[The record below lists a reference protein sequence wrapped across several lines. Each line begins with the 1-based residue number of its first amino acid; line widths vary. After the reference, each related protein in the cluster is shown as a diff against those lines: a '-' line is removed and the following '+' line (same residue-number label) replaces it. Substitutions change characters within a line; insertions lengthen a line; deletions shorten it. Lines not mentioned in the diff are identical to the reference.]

1 MHPKIKYSTYNFG
14 AVIHLDCNDEKFVD
28 DILLTIKGI
37 MENEF
42 NMESNTGLAVAHEN
56 QISSAIINYG
66 QDAKKSILTPKRAVD
81 LAINS
86 NIKLEGFGKT
96 KNGVIGAIA
105 SIGLAATKNDG
116 KFLQKAI

>member
-1 MHPKIKYSTYNFG
+1 VHPKIKYSTYNFG

-28 DILLTIKGI
+28 DILLTIKRI

-42 NMESNTGLAVAHEN
+42 NMESNTDLAVAHEN

>member
-28 DILLTIKGI
+28 DILLTIKRI

-42 NMESNTGLAVAHEN
+42 NMESNTDLAVAHEN

-66 QDAKKSILTPKRAVD
+66 QDAKKSILTQKRAED
-81 LAINS
+81 LAIHS

-96 KNGVIGAIA
+96 KNGIIGAIA
-105 SIGLAATKNDG
+105 SIGLAATKN
-116 KFLQKAI
+116 LSLIHI

>member
-1 MHPKIKYSTYNFG
+1 VHPKIKYSTYNFG

-42 NMESNTGLAVAHEN
+42 NMESNTDLAVAHEN

>member
-28 DILLTIKGI
+28 DILLTIKRI

-42 NMESNTGLAVAHEN
+42 NMESNTDLAVAHEN